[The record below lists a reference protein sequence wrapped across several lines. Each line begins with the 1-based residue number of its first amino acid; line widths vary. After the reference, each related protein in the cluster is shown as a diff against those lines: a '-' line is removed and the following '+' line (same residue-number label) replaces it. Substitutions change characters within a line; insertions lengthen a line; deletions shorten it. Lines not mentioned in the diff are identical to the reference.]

1 MGPHYLDEALGGT
14 NTSRLGLNGKWF
26 ENGTFK
32 SDVVLKAQVEQE
44 PASGFTS
51 THREYQFNVAWDSDN
66 ENIGNQGFE
75 DENVLITRTKKAAY
89 AIRCAITDPTAG
101 PDVTTESATEV
112 TATGATLNAS
122 FDFEGWR
129 GASETGF
136 TWGYAADLSDGV
148 EVAGDTLSGPFSA
161 VLSSLTYNATIY
173 YRAFAKDAIG
183 NESQGEIESTCLMVC
198 PNVTFDGHEYPTV
211 AIGCQCWFAENLRS
225 ANYNT
230 GDLIPSG
237 LDNTTWSSTTD
248 GAVTV
253 YDEDAA
259 SNLAD
264 YGRLYNWHAV
274 NTGNLCPSGW
284 HVPTDTEWT
293 TLTAGLGG
301 GAGAALKSA
310 VSDTPEWDGTNSSGF
325 SALAGGTRNLNGY
338 FGNEGNFGYFWSSS
352 PEGTKAWYRELG
364 SGNAGVYRD
373 TDTPRRGFS
382 VRCVRDASTAPVVST
397 AETSSVTD
405 TTATLN
411 GSVEFN
417 WSAMGSTGFKWGEQ
431 PDLSDGTV
439 VAGDTLSGDFT
450 ASVTGLTLGTTY
462 YFVAYATNA
471 EGTAY
476 GDTLSFVAQL
486 TACGDLTSV
495 SYQGYDY
502 DIVSIGTQCWFA
514 ENLRNENYNNGSAIP
529 SGLDWSSTTDGA
541 VAVYNDGATYLADY
555 GRLYNWYAV
564 NTGNLCPSGWH
575 VPTDDE
581 WTTLTDGLGG
591 DPGDALKA
599 SASDSPEW
607 DGTNTSGFSAL
618 AGGYRDYDGPSYDV
632 GDYGY
637 FWSSSPDGTDAYD
650 LVLGSGDAGVSLTSD
665 DPRYGFSVRC
675 VLDE

>member
-1 MGPHYLDEALGGT
+1 LGGT

-32 SDVVLKAQVEQE
+32 SDVVLKGQVAQE

-51 THREYQFNVAWDSDN
+51 STTETQFNVAWDSDN

-75 DENVLITRTKKAAY
+75 AKSLYITRTKKAAY

-161 VLSSLTYNATIY
+161 VLSSLTANATIY

-183 NESQGEIESTCLMVC
+183 NESQGEIESTCLMDC

-211 AIGCQCWFAENLRS
+211 AIGCQCWFAENLRNE
-225 ANYNT
+225 NYND
-230 GDLIPSG
+230 GSAIPSG
-237 LDNTTWSSTTD
+237 LDNTAWSSTTD
-248 GAVTV
+248 GAVAV
-253 YDEDAA
+253 YDDDEATY
-259 SNLAD
+259 LAD
-264 YGRLYNWHAV
+264 YGRLYNWYAV
-274 NTGNLCPSGW
+274 EDGRGLCPSGW

-293 TLTAGLGG
+293 TLETQVSNDADALRSS
-301 GAGAALKSA
+301 AA
-310 VSDTPEWDGTNSSGF
+310 DTPAWDGTNTSGF
-325 SALAGGTRNLNGY
+325 SALAGGTRVSN
-338 FGNEGNFGYFWSSS
+338 GNFYSEGSSGYFWSSS
-352 PEGTKAWYRELG
+352 PDGADAWYRRLD
-364 SGNAGVYRD
+364 AGVLRNNNNQQNGY
-373 TDTPRRGFS
+373 S
-382 VRCVRDASTAPVVST
+382 VRCVRDAVTAPVVST
-397 AETSSVTD
+397 AEASSVTD

-417 WSAMGSTGFKWGEQ
+417 WSAMDSTGFKWGEQ

-450 ASVTGLTLGTTY
+450 ASLTGLTLGTTY

-476 GDTLSFVAQL
+476 GDTLSFEAVQPS
-486 TACGDLTSV
+486 ACGDLTSV

-514 ENLRNENYNNGSAIP
+514 ENLRNTNYRNGDGIP
-529 SGLDWSSTTDGA
+529 NVTGNSEWSGLSTGA
-541 VAVYNDGATYLADY
+541 QCSYINDDSYISTY
-555 GRLYNWYAV
+555 GRLYNWYSV
-564 NTGNLCPSGWH
+564 SDPRDLCPSGWH
-575 VPTDDE
+575 VATDDE
-581 WTTLTDGLGG
+581 WTTLTDGFGG
-591 DPGDALKA
+591 LLIAGDALK
-599 SASDSPEW
+599 SSSSDTPEW
-607 DGTNTSGFSAL
+607 DGTNSSGFSAL
-618 AGGYRDYDGPSYDV
+618 AGGLRFNDGSFL
-632 GDYGY
+632 GEGIYGW
-637 FWSSSPDGTDAYD
+637 FWSSSPF
-650 LVLGSGDAGVSLTSD
+650 SGGGGWIRLLNSGSD
-665 DPRYGFSVRC
+665 DIARYNYPPQFGFSVRC